1 MEFYQVNFPFY
12 RVYLIHNPYI
22 IFIGKG
28 PKLKAPPENL
38 SPRSAAEYTRK
49 QINFSPK
56 KKNVKGK
63 RKNKK
68 SKKMK
73 KTPDTDM
80 FEEEE
85 LLKEK
90 DRLLKEEL
98 AKLDP
103 KKAPTKQDSSF
114 YPPPSNLE
122 KRRCYF
128 HKGAK
133 ALKCTVCSGGKLL

>member
-1 MEFYQVNFPFY
+1 M
-12 RVYLIHNPYI
+12 
-22 IFIGKG
+22 
-28 PKLKAPPENL
+28 KLDNE
-38 SPRSAAEYTRK
+38 
-49 QINFSPK
+49 
-56 KKNVKGK
+56 
-63 RKNKK
+63 
-68 SKKMK
+68 
-73 KTPDTDM
+73 M
-80 FEEEE
+80 FDQEE

-133 ALKCTVCSGGKLL
+133 ALKCTVCSGGKVL